1 MKTCSVCGGD
11 NEWGPHTD
19 AGCINSLS
27 KRLAAL
33 ESAQRQTAEIA
44 ARSAVE
50 IAGMRAAYIGMTN
63 RESEAASFVEGLK
76 VERQRLD
83 CDHHFMKMHGVS
95 PGEGFGWTCIKCKLW
110 TPNGDG
116 VDAVESAQR
125 PQPAQH
131 VCDHRCNSESGHH
144 SWPPIQRPDLQH
156 LAPVDATGGDEDRH
170 SIAKWL
176 ACVTRAEA
184 AKEADECSGYA
195 CRFCRASLLL
205 RQDATRLDELRRERD
220 ARLQCTR
227 AWAVA
232 NQRADEQKSRAD
244 GGRDVLDKLDEL
256 RREQGVIAI
265 GDGLRV
271 GRHWVEALQ
280 ARADAAE
287 AKVDKLTDAI
297 FWALGEGGSDFHKH
311 VGPNQPQYSWRARL
325 RELMK
330 DALTTPAQRSESND
344 GG

>member
-1 MKTCSVCGGD
+1 MTTCSVCGGPSGD
-11 NEWGPHTD
+11 YPMVTSKTGFEHAYVGNCARELG
-19 AGCINSLS
+19 

-33 ESAQRQTAEIA
+33 ESAQR
-44 ARSAVE
+44 
-50 IAGMRAAYIGMTN
+50 
-63 RESEAASFVEGLK
+63 
-76 VERQRLD
+76 
-83 CDHHFMKMHGVS
+83 
-95 PGEGFGWTCIKCKLW
+95 
-110 TPNGDG
+110 
-116 VDAVESAQR
+116 
-125 PQPAQH
+125 PQPAPPGGGEPKCDDCGIGLNQGESSVFT
-131 VCDHRCNSESGHH
+131 VCTSCWVRTYGYGTQAT
-144 SWPPIQRPDLQH
+144 PPAPGDTPPPLQSNERITRDYIH
-156 LAPVDATGGDEDRH
+156 ELQAYGGIPLAPGDATGGDEE
-170 SIAKWL
+170 L
-176 ACVTRAEA
+176 ANDLHLSAAGNGVYSELMRRA
-184 AKEADECSGYA
+184 
-195 CRFCRASLLL
+195 
-205 RQDATRLDELRRERD
+205 ATRLDELRRERDEAKSQLAKFYDECNALRRERD

-256 RREQGVIAI
+256 RRERGVITI

-280 ARADAAE
+280 ARADDAE

>member
-1 MKTCSVCGGD
+1 MMTCICGETFKEQSLGTHRGWYDCIRSV
-11 NEWGPHTD
+11 
-19 AGCINSLS
+19 AA
-27 KRLAAL
+27 RLAAL
-33 ESAQRQTAEIA
+33 ESAQRPKPTYALLRLAERIEA
-44 ARSAVE
+44 INPAHMIDAPWLARL
-50 IAGMRAAYIGMTN
+50 I
-63 RESEAASFVEGLK
+63 RESLADE
-76 VERQRLD
+76 
-83 CDHHFMKMHGVS
+83 H
-95 PGEGFGWTCIKCKLW
+95 
-110 TPNGDG
+110 
-116 VDAVESAQR
+116 ESAQLQAT
-125 PQPAQH
+125 PPAP
-131 VCDHRCNSESGHH
+131 G
-144 SWPPIQRPDLQH
+144 
-156 LAPVDATGGDEDRH
+156 DATGGDDGLELREFLEDM
-170 SIAKWL
+170 
-176 ACVTRAEA
+176 
-184 AKEADECSGYA
+184 ADEQRHGKLNTESPLRATAYA
-195 CRFCRASLLL
+195 KNERLL
-205 RQDATRLDELRRERD
+205 RLAAIRLDELRRERD